1 MSVAEFRRLFLIGA
15 GFDVSK
21 IPPTMDEETWRELSL
36 QALAGIGGGGSTT
49 LASITDMSADAR
61 MLNAKTLAAMKSD
74 LGIGAPT
81 ALAPAANV
89 LFGVVAGA
97 GVTVLP
103 ASPAFGAKAE
113 YVITPTG
120 ADRNLKIT
128 TAILKPSNSS
138 FDRAVGVT
146 LPVGKPSIVMF
157 KCVDEAGTWM
167 LISNVGGGE

>member
-1 MSVAEFRRLFLIGA
+1 MAAISSLRFRPRTTPVNSPAGQKRLFLDVADGLLKTVDDAGNVVAVADGTGLPDAPSDGTQYARKDGA
-15 GFDVSK
+15 WV
-21 IPPTMDEETWRELSL
+21 EVV
-36 QALAGIGGGGSTT
+36 AG
-49 LASITDMSADAR
+49 SA
-61 MLNAKTLAAMKSD
+61 
-74 LGIGAPT
+74 APT

-138 FDRAVGVT
+138 YDRAVGVT

>member
-1 MSVAEFRRLFLIGA
+1 MALSQLSQFLADKQAAGTPWTVWEAAVELVKLALESVG
-15 GFDVSK
+15 
-21 IPPTMDEETWRELSL
+21 PT
-36 QALAGIGGGGSTT
+36 
-49 LASITDMSADAR
+49 
-61 MLNAKTLAAMKSD
+61 
-74 LGIGAPT
+74 APT

-89 LFGVVAGA
+89 LFGVVAGS

-103 ASPAFGAKAE
+103 ASPTFGAKAE

-138 FDRAVGVT
+138 YDRAVGVT

-167 LISNVGGGE
+167 LVSNVGGGE